1 MSETAPATD
10 TVAPPTIAGYSH
22 LAIVVTD
29 LDAAR
34 GFYIDLLGFTE
45 LRRPDFGVPGM
56 WLRVG
61 DLQLHFIEHETMPI
75 GGPGFPHFALHVPDD
90 QWEATMAALQA
101 AGVAFLGSPNER
113 DDFGT
118 RVRAAFVT
126 DPAGNVVE
134 LTDVGPLA

>member
-1 MSETAPATD
+1 MSETRTNAT
-10 TVAPPTIAGYSH
+10 APPTISGYSH

-29 LDAAR
+29 LEAAR
-34 GFYIDLLGFTE
+34 RFYVDLLGFTE

-61 DLQLHFIEHETMPI
+61 DLQLHFIEHETMPVA
-75 GGPGFPHFALHVPDD
+75 GPGFPTSPSTCR
-90 QWEATMAALQA
+90 AT
-101 AGVAFLGSPNER
+101 GGSRPWR
-113 DDFGT
+113 RCRPPASPSSARPT
-118 RVRAAFVT
+118 SATTSAHRVRAAFVT